1 MLSVFRAAHGL
12 PGFKIAVTG
21 AWTLSAGGRVV
32 ASGVGAGVVVDAA
45 ATGAGDTYTL
55 TAGGLTETVD
65 ASRAALPSLHM
76 IALEDLSHVTGVT
89 MQGADKT
96 STDAGANLFYP
107 AGRRTPVVRV
117 TGYPHENLALEFTTT
132 GTQTDEARAIMA
144 AGLPVWLWHDAGNCP
159 LPACDIPDARLV
171 HVQTADEE
179 RTDRRDKAFRRWHV
193 NAVMADTSGAGD
205 RTPPL
210 TYRVAREHGFTF
222 GSGSYMDM
230 LGALNA

>member
-1 MLSVFRAAHGL
+1 MLSTFRAVHGL
-12 PGFKIAVTG
+12 PGFKITANG

-32 ASGVGAGVVVDAA
+32 ATGSGAGVVVDAA

-55 TAGGLTETVD
+55 TSGGLVETVD
-65 ASRAALPSLHM
+65 ASRAKLPSLHM

-117 TGYPHENLALEFTTT
+117 TGYPHESLNIEFTTT
-132 GTQTDEARAIMA
+132 GRETEQVRAIVA
-144 AGLPVWLWHDAGNCP
+144 AGLPVWLWHDVENCP
-159 LPACDIPDARLV
+159 LPACDIPPARLV

-193 NAVMADTSGAGD
+193 NAVMADLEGAGD

-222 GSGSYMDM
+222 SSGSYMDM

>member
-12 PGFKIAVTG
+12 PGFKVAVNG
-21 AWTLSAGGRVV
+21 VWTLAAGDRLV
-32 ASGVGAGVVVDAA
+32 ARGMGAGVVVDAA

-55 TAGGLTETVD
+55 TAGGLAETVD
-65 ASRAALPSLHM
+65 AARAALPNLHM
-76 IALEDLSHVTGVT
+76 IALEDLSHVTGIT

-117 TGYPHENLALEFTTT
+117 TGYPHESLALEFTTT
-132 GTQTDEARAIMA
+132 GTQTDEARAIVA
-144 AGLPVWLWHDAGNCP
+144 AGLPVWLWHDVENCP

-171 HVQTADEE
+171 HVQAADEE

-193 NAVMADTSGAGD
+193 NAVMADMSGAGD

-222 GSGSYMDM
+222 RSGSYMDM
-230 LGALNA
+230 LRKLNA

>member
-1 MLSVFRAAHGL
+1 MLSVFRAARGL
-12 PGFKIAVTG
+12 PGFKVAVNG
-21 AWTLSAGGRVV
+21 VWTLAAGDRLV
-32 ASGVGAGVVVDAA
+32 ARGSRAGVVVDAA

-55 TAGGLTETVD
+55 TAGGLAETVN
-65 ASRAALPSLHM
+65 ARREKLEQLHM

-117 TGYPHENLALEFTTT
+117 TGYPHESLALEFTTT
-132 GTQTDEARAIMA
+132 GTQTDEARAIVA
-144 AGLPVWLWHDAGNCP
+144 AGLPVWLWHDVENCP

-171 HVQTADEE
+171 HVQAADEE

-193 NAVMADTSGAGD
+193 NAVMADMSGAGD

-222 GSGSYMDM
+222 NSGSYMDM